1 MKIFFILLAF
11 LFGFYICL
19 NYSNKQVVEYFQNN
33 NNNNNN
39 NKRTCPNIL
48 IQKGN
53 VLWLYNKNEKTIPG
67 INPIIFEKLSDYVKY
82 VEWQQQNNIECPI
95 LYFQEIE
102 TTQGERKLRHF
113 PNYLNKNGGLPSF
126 NNLQYSKGSN
136 DYMPTIRKTSD
147 FHPLDKIYNE
157 GALQTENAM
166 DSNWAGAKKSRKNV
180 DKAKFASSYA
190 NQINM
195 EDNTQKS
202 DEFILEQK
210 NFDKMMEGEITQE
223 ELLSNRVTQR
233 NNFDFSNALS

>member
-33 NNNNNN
+33 NNN
-39 NKRTCPNIL
+39 KRTCPNIL

-53 VLWLYNKNEKTIPG
+53 VLWLYNKDEKTIPG

-102 TTQGERKLRHF
+102 TTQGKRKLRHF

-126 NNLQYSKGSN
+126 NNLQYSKAI
-136 DYMPTIRKTSD
+136 MII
-147 FHPLDKIYNE
+147 F
-157 GALQTENAM
+157 Q
-166 DSNWAGAKKSRKNV
+166 
-180 DKAKFASSYA
+180 
-190 NQINM
+190 Q
-195 EDNTQKS
+195 
-202 DEFILEQK
+202 
-210 NFDKMMEGEITQE
+210 
-223 ELLSNRVTQR
+223 
-233 NNFDFSNALS
+233 